1 VRKGYD
7 SGMSSFGGLGLT
19 PHRASRFE
27 EPRISYVLLQRP
39 LHRVLNFT
47 GHSIDD
53 VVNNPIVK
61 NKVLGFYKLHR
72 FVHRRCEI
80 VDLERQWNALGQ

>member
-1 VRKGYD
+1 MV
-7 SGMSSFGGLGLT
+7 GMSPLQSLGIGGRSWA
-19 PHRASRFE
+19 HFE
-27 EPRISYVLLQRP
+27 EPKISHVLIQRP
-39 LHRVLNFT
+39 LHRVLSFT

-72 FVHRRCEI
+72 YVNRRCEV